1 MWTLQVR
8 IEVISFM
15 KVKKLVGKKK
25 KLVGN
30 LIPSYEKWSLWPLL
44 EGHKEIF
51 GRCGGGRD
59 IFYPC

>member
-15 KVKKLVGKKK
+15 KVK